1 MVARRQAEATPRAY
15 LERLLRAATDSE
27 VLVGGQALSI
37 WVAKYGLSV
46 PGELSTITRDTDF
59 LTLSPMAVDSVDK
72 FAKAV
77 GGKARFPSRQ
87 ALTALIGQVEVDI
100 SAQEYVNVDVI
111 FQVIGLDPRKVLQQA
126 IRVTF
131 GRHDFLVMHPFDVL
145 RSRLAN
151 LHQLTEKQNDKG
163 AIQLDLAIAAAR
175 EFLREEAAKFPAAQI
190 ASGRSPIQTLVSEL
204 EKLAL
209 EDAGRK
215 VAKRWGRHV
224 ADAIDPGLIPAGPF
238 WARKWPTLKPLMSPA
253 YARRFTPPA

>member
-1 MVARRQAEATPRAY
+1 MN
-15 LERLLRAATDSE
+15 
-27 VLVGGQALSI
+27 
-37 WVAKYGLSV
+37 
-46 PGELSTITRDTDF
+46 
-59 LTLSPMAVDSVDK
+59 
-72 FAKAV
+72 
-77 GGKARFPSRQ
+77 
-87 ALTALIGQVEVDI
+87 VDI
-100 SAQEYVNVDVI
+100 I

-175 EFLREEAAKFPAAQI
+175 EFLREEAARFPAAQI

-238 WARKWPTLKPLMSPA
+238 WARKWPTLKPLMSSA